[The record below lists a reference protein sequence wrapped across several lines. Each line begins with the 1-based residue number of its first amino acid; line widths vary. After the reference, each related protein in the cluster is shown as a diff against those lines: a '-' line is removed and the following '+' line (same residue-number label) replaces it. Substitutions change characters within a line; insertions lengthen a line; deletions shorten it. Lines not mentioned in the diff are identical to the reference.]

1 MSVFEL
7 SGRKALVT
15 GGAQGLGE
23 GMARALAD
31 AGAQVMIAD
40 LQDASA
46 VAKELGEGHAAT
58 TLDVSSDE
66 GWEAAVAHT
75 VETLGGLDILVN
87 NAGIEI
93 TSLLTEVSADD
104 VRRMLEVNVLGTTL
118 GIKHGLRTMRP
129 GGIAGQG
136 GSIINVASVAATIAF
151 PGIAVYSATKSAVDR
166 LTRVAAMESGKLGYG
181 VRVNCIYP
189 GLVPTAMG
197 AGLANDVAALGL
209 FPSPEEAVGAVIELT
224 PSGRLG
230 RSRTW
235 RTPSCSWP
243 RTPPGSSPAP
253 GCPSTAEWGCDHE
266 RQARRRLR
274 RLRLHRPARLR
285 VPPRLPRPVR
295 RGRTRQGQAQRLD
308 GLARSRHRD
317 RRLRHHG
324 RRPRGRRADRAV
336 RGRLGGAATPSARS
350 ASSARRSWRPAWPR
364 VSTTPT
370 PPASRTG

>member
-23 GMARALAD
+23 GMAKALAA

-40 LQDASA
+40 VQDGSA
-46 VAKELGEGHAAT
+46 VAKGLGEEHAAT
-58 TLDVSSDE
+58 TLDVTSDE

-75 VETLGGLDILVN
+75 VETFGGLDILVN

-104 VRRMLEVNVLGTTL
+104 VRRMLEVNILGTTL
-118 GIKHGLRTMRP
+118 GLKHGLRAMRP
-129 GGIAGQG
+129 GGPAGRG
-136 GSIINVASVAATIAF
+136 GAIINVASVAATIAF

-209 FPSPEEAVGAVIELT
+209 FPSPEEAVGAVIQLT

-230 RSRTW
+230 TVEDMADAVVFLASD
-235 RTPSCSWP
+235 
-243 RTPPGSSPAP
+243 A
-253 GCPSTAEWGCDHE
+253 
-266 RQARRRLR
+266 ARFVTG
-274 RLRLHRPARLR
+274 AG
-285 VPPRLPRPVR
+285 LPV
-295 RGRTRQGQAQRLD
+295 D
-308 GLARSRHRD
+308 G
-317 RRLRHHG
+317 G
-324 RRPRGRRADRAV
+324 MGM
-336 RGRLGGAATPSARS
+336 
-350 ASSARRSWRPAWPR
+350 
-364 VSTTPT
+364 
-370 PPASRTG
+370 